1 MRGSRLRQIS
11 TMVVAPLLVLTM
23 ASNAH
28 ATEYVPPVPRDLSEM
43 TWTQAFDALVAKMSR
58 EYAFTQWKD
67 IRWEQLAREY
77 RPRIEAAQKRGDATA
92 YLLALREFTHET
104 HDGHVTIRSETGE
117 SELAVRRELAGGGF
131 GLILNRVAGGDVV
144 VTWVQR
150 RGPAWK
156 AGIRRGAVVSAW
168 NGTPISSALRRTST
182 ALAPN
187 QPTKERIRIERLRF
201 LVRAPIGAKR
211 TIRFANPQ
219 MPPRTVRLRA
229 VDDGDKTLRMTD
241 SSVFAKGMPKR
252 MVTSRVL
259 SGNVGYVRVK
269 AEIDLPAGYPG
280 DHTPTLKQFR
290 ATIRELQ
297 KKRVSAL
304 VIDIRGNAG
313 GLDQMVADMMAS
325 FYTKRSFYEYQ
336 SYLVPETGR
345 FQIWKTDDQTG
356 DYLDRNQGIWI
367 EPGKRPYTGPIAVLI
382 DNGCISSCEGVAMGL
397 SRLPNATL
405 VGFYGTNGSFGMVG
419 DGVLMPGGQQ
429 IGWPFGQ
436 SLDRRKRIQIDS
448 RDLVGGVA
456 PDVRVPITVRTM
468 GRTLQGHDVLLRTA
482 LRELEK

>member
-1 MRGSRLRQIS
+1 
-11 TMVVAPLLVLTM
+11 
-23 ASNAH
+23 
-28 ATEYVPPVPRDLSEM
+28 
-43 TWTQAFDALVAKMSR
+43 
-58 EYAFTQWKD
+58 
-67 IRWEQLAREY
+67 
-77 RPRIEAAQKRGDATA
+77 
-92 YLLALREFTHET
+92 
-104 HDGHVTIRSETGE
+104 
-117 SELAVRRELAGGGF
+117 
-131 GLILNRVAGGDVV
+131 
-144 VTWVQR
+144 
-150 RGPAWK
+150 
-156 AGIRRGAVVSAW
+156 
-168 NGTPISSALRRTST
+168 
-182 ALAPN
+182 
-187 QPTKERIRIERLRF
+187 
-201 LVRAPIGAKR
+201 
-211 TIRFANPQ
+211 
-219 MPPRTVRLRA
+219 
-229 VDDGDKTLRMTD
+229 
-241 SSVFAKGMPKR
+241 
-252 MVTSRVL
+252 
-259 SGNVGYVRVK
+259 
-269 AEIDLPAGYPG
+269 
-280 DHTPTLKQFR
+280 
-290 ATIRELQ
+290 
-297 KKRVSAL
+297 VSAL